1 MASSS
6 TAAGSYPPLYQPL
19 NKDKREIRL
28 LEILPNTPDDKV
40 NCKLHTV
47 LLTPDLYY
55 TCIAYAWGDP
65 KITEEIIVDGVPR
78 QVTVTLATALRH
90 VKKHWT
96 VIERE
101 ADPELDTSKFRLWAD
116 ALCINQSDLTERLYR
131 VSMMADIY
139 SSAAMVLAWL
149 SSSDK
154 DVSEVFKTFERLVH
168 IAEEYA
174 GTLNPTGLTEGEI
187 FERFAGVS
195 WDPEKSSWLSTGFT
209 FDEARFHWVFSG
221 PCEAVSN
228 FCQLEFWN
236 RVWVRQE
243 IILARKLYFISPS
256 YFIHHSSCVVALVGI
271 DNYLKRKAGKEKDS
285 LKRYAIANSNEMPG
299 KSLTRL
305 IAEESGK
312 INEIKSIRRGMW
324 YLGLYFSL
332 DSEASNALDCV
343 YGRLAVTES
352 PIIPDYTESIREVNL
367 EFMTWVVSCWKSVH
381 KKAMDLN
388 HRIVIKE
395 GWRLGHYSFLNR
407 HAVGL
412 KRLYGLP
419 SWTPV
424 FIKNGRRNN
433 SERHL
438 EIRYC
443 AFKTV
448 PELFNNLLIDIVGD
462 SFWVNG
468 IKAQTVK
475 AIYDEPVSYE
485 LMTTSLQKR
494 IMTFT
499 QSPQDM
505 YPNGKSV
512 LEVLCCTLLQRR
524 TYENFAFNAG
534 LCIGKWLSP
543 TRLVPQ
549 GEVRRQWLQKPYI
562 AAVLAEWIFAGR
574 AFYGNKLFITED
586 GDIGTMPEAVLP
598 GDVVCVLAASNE
610 LAVLRPED
618 DHYLFVGCCFMIGLM
633 NGEVSEFLASGKAK
647 IESIEIR

>member
-6 TAAGSYPPLYQPL
+6 ENAGSSPPLYQPL
-19 NKDKREIRL
+19 DKDKREIRL
-28 LEILPNTPDDKV
+28 LEILPNTPDGKV

-47 LLTPDLYY
+47 LLTSDLYY

-65 KITEEIIVDGVPR
+65 KVTEEIIVDGVPR

-116 ALCINQSDLTERLYR
+116 ALCTNQSDLTERLYR

-154 DVSEVFKTFERLVH
+154 DVGEVSKTFERLVH

-174 GTLNPTGLTEGEI
+174 GTLNPTGLTEDEL
-187 FERFAGVS
+187 FERFTGLS

-209 FDEARFHWVFSG
+209 FDEARSHWVFSG
-221 PCEAVSN
+221 LCEAVSD

-236 RVWVRQE
+236 RVWVHQE
-243 IILARKLYFISPS
+243 IILARRVYFVSPS
-256 YFIHHSSCVVALVGI
+256 YFIHYSSCVVALVGI
-271 DNYLKRKAGKEKDS
+271 NNYLKRKADKEKDS
-285 LKRYAIANSNEMPG
+285 SKRSAIAKLKREACKILDVLA
-299 KSLTRL
+299 TRL

-312 INEIKSIRRGMW
+312 VIEIKSIMRGMW
-324 YLGLYFSL
+324 YLSLYFSL
-332 DSEASNALDCV
+332 DSEASNALD
-343 YGRLAVTES
+343 L
-352 PIIPDYTESIREVNL
+352 
-367 EFMTWVVSCWKSVH
+367 
-381 KKAMDLN
+381 
-388 HRIVIKE
+388 
-395 GWRLGHYSFLNR
+395 
-407 HAVGL
+407 
-412 KRLYGLP
+412 
-419 SWTPV
+419 
-424 FIKNGRRNN
+424 
-433 SERHL
+433 
-438 EIRYC
+438 
-443 AFKTV
+443 
-448 PELFNNLLIDIVGD
+448 PELFNSLLIDIVGD

-475 AIYDEPVSYE
+475 TIYDETVSYE
-485 LMTTSLQKR
+485 LMTTSLQKC

-512 LEVLCCTLLQRR
+512 LEVLCCTLLQRQ
-524 TYENFAFNAG
+524 TYENFAYNAG

-543 TRLVPQ
+543 TRLVRQ
-549 GEVRRQWLQKPYI
+549 GEWRRQWLQKPYV

-574 AFYGNKLFITED
+574 VFDGNKLFTTED
-586 GDIGTMPEAVLP
+586 GYIGTMPEDVLP

-633 NGEVSEFLASGKAK
+633 NGEISNFLASGKAK
-647 IESIEIR
+647 IEAIEIR